1 MRRHS
6 VRPREGWQGIVER
19 QGLTFHTIH
28 GPDSSSPQSA
38 PGVGNE
44 RPYWDESA
52 CYEFTAAE
60 IDRLEAAAN
69 TLQEMC
75 LAAAQKVIDE
85 KRYEELEI
93 PAAAVP
99 MIEWAWNEEP
109 PAIYGRF
116 DVLFDGS
123 GPPKLLEYNA
133 DTPTSLVEAAV
144 IQWHWLKDLQQSSGF
159 LSADDDQFNS
169 LHERLIAKW
178 KDVDAYLSKPVY
190 FASADYAEDRLTIAY
205 LRDTAE
211 QAGIKTRQLA
221 MREIGWNER
230 RGVFVDTGKY
240 EDAIRSIFKLYPWE
254 SMMEE
259 EFAEQC
265 LRTYKQM
272 RWIEPIWKMLLSNKG
287 ILPVLW
293 EMYPGHELLL
303 EARFVD
309 GSSGWEP
316 EAGWVR
322 KPMHSREGANIVMKL
337 EDGRKIE
344 TAGEYT
350 NRKMVDQRLGP
361 EVRFD
366 DASGAQRWPVI
377 GLWMID
383 QECGGMG
390 IREDAG
396 RVTGNLSSFVPHYFR

>member
-1 MRRHS
+1 MQRHS
-6 VRPREGWQGIVER
+6 IAPRENWQRVVEQ
-19 QGLTFHTIH
+19 QGLTFH
-28 GPDSSSPQSA
+28 SAQAA

-52 CYEFTAAE
+52 CYEFSAAE

-69 TLQEMC
+69 ALQEMC
-75 LAAAQKVIDE
+75 LAAAQHVIDE
-85 KRYEELEI
+85 KRYAELEI
-93 PAAAVP
+93 PAEAVP

-116 DVLFDGS
+116 DVLFDGR
-123 GPPKLLEYNA
+123 GAPKLLEYNA

-144 IQWHWLKDLQQSSGF
+144 IQWYWLKD
-159 LSADDDQFNS
+159 AYPDRDQFNS

-178 KDVDAYLSKPVY
+178 KDVEAYLSKPIY
-190 FASADYAEDRLTIAY
+190 FASADFAEDQLTIAY

-211 QAGIKTRQLA
+211 QAGIKTRQMA
-221 MREIGWNER
+221 MREIGWNEQ
-230 RGVFVDTGKY
+230 RGCFVDNGKY

-259 EFAEQC
+259 EFAEKC

-293 EMYPGHELLL
+293 ELYPGHELLL
-303 EARFVD
+303 ESRFVD

-316 EAGWVR
+316 QPGWVR

-337 EDGRKIE
+337 EDGQKVE
-344 TAGEYT
+344 TPGEYT
-350 NRKMVDQRLGP
+350 NRKMIDQRLGP
-361 EVRFD
+361 AVSIA
-366 DASGAQRWPVI
+366 DASGAPRWPVV

-383 QECGGMG
+383 QECAGMG

-396 RVTGNLSSFVPHYFR
+396 RVTGNFSSFVPHYFR

>member
-1 MRRHS
+1 MQRH
-6 VRPREGWQGIVER
+6 VIRPRENWQRIVEQ
-19 QGLTFHTIH
+19 QGLTFHT
-28 GPDSSSPQSA
+28 PQEPASHTPESA

-52 CYEFTAAE
+52 CYEFTSAE
-60 IDRLEAAAN
+60 VDRLEAAAN
-69 TLQEMC
+69 KLQEMC
-75 LAAAQKVIDE
+75 LAAAQHVIDN
-85 KRYEELEI
+85 KRYAELEI
-93 PAAAVP
+93 PAEAVP

-116 DVLFDGS
+116 DVLFDGRNA
-123 GPPKLLEYNA
+123 PKLLEYNA

-144 IQWHWLKDLQQSSGF
+144 IQWHWLKDVQPER
-159 LSADDDQFNS
+159 DQFNS

-190 FASADYAEDRLTIAY
+190 FASADFAEDQLTIAY

-211 QAGIKTRQLA
+211 QAGIKTQQLA

-230 RGVFVDTGKY
+230 RGCFVDAGKY

-259 EFAEQC
+259 EFAQQC
-265 LRTYKQM
+265 LRTYKEM
-272 RWIEPIWKMLLSNKG
+272 RWMEPIWKMLLSNKG

-293 EMYPGHELLL
+293 ELYPNHELLL

-316 EAGWVR
+316 QAGWVR

-344 TAGEYT
+344 TPGEYT
-350 NRKMVDQRLGP
+350 NRKLIDQRLGP
-361 EVRFD
+361 EVSFD
-366 DASGAQRWPVI
+366 GRYPVL

-396 RVTGNLSSFVPHYFR
+396 RVTGNFSSFVPHYFK

>member
-1 MRRHS
+1 MQRHS
-6 VRPREGWQGIVER
+6 IAPREGWQQIVER
-19 QGLTFHTIH
+19 QGLTFH
-28 GPDSSSPQSA
+28 SPQSA
-38 PGVGNE
+38 PASVGNE
-44 RPYWDESA
+44 RPGLQPYWDESA
-52 CYEFTAAE
+52 CYEFTSAE

-75 LAAAQKVIDE
+75 LAAAQHVIDNE
-85 KRYEELEI
+85 RYEELEI
-93 PAAAVP
+93 PAEAVP
-99 MIEWAWNEEP
+99 MIEWAWSEEP

-144 IQWHWLKDLQQSSGF
+144 IQWHWLKDVYPD
-159 LSADDDQFNS
+159 ADQFNS

-190 FASADYAEDRLTIAY
+190 FASADFAEDQLTIAY

-230 RGVFVDTGKY
+230 RGVFVDAGKY

-293 EMYPGHELLL
+293 ELYPGHELLL
-303 EARFVD
+303 EARFVNA
-309 GSSGWEP
+309 SSGWEP

-337 EDGRKIE
+337 PDGRKIE
-344 TAGEYT
+344 TPGEYT

-366 DASGAQRWPVI
+366 GRYPVL

-396 RVTGNLSSFVPHYFR
+396 RVTGNLSSFVPHWF

>member
-1 MRRHS
+1 MQRHS
-6 VRPREGWQGIVER
+6 VAPREDWQRIVEQ
-19 QGLTFHTIH
+19 QGLTFHSISAQ
-28 GPDSSSPQSA
+28 GSSSAQCA

-44 RPYWDESA
+44 RPYWDETA

-60 IDRLEAAAN
+60 VDRLEAAAN
-69 TLQEMC
+69 RMQAMC
-75 LAAAQKVIDE
+75 LAAAQHVIDA

-116 DVLFDGS
+116 DVLFDGR
-123 GPPKLLEYNA
+123 GAPKLLEYNA

-144 IQWHWLKDLQQSSGF
+144 IQWHWLSDTH
-159 LSADDDQFNS
+159 ADADQFNS

-190 FASADYAEDRLTIAY
+190 FASADFAEDQLTIAY

-230 RGVFVDTGKY
+230 RGCFVDAGKY

-259 EFAEQC
+259 EFSEQC
-265 LRTYKQM
+265 LRTYREM

-293 EMYPGHELLL
+293 ELYPNDELLL
-303 EARFVD
+303 EARFVNA
-309 GSSGWEP
+309 SSGAGWEP
-316 EAGWVR
+316 APEWVR

-337 EDGRKIE
+337 EDGQTIE
-344 TAGEYT
+344 TGGEYT
-350 NRKMVDQRLGP
+350 NRRQIDQRLGP
-361 EVRFD
+361 EVSFA
-366 DASGAQRWPVI
+366 DASGAQRWPVL

-396 RVTGNLSSFVPHYFR
+396 RITGNFSSFVPHYFR